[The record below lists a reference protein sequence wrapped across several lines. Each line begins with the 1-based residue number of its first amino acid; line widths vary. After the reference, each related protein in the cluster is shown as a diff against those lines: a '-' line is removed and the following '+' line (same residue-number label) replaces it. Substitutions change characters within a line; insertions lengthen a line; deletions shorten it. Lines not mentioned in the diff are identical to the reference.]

1 MRVSLIA
8 AVAENG
14 VIGNANALPWRLP
27 ADLKRFRRL
36 TLGHPII
43 MGRRSFESIGR
54 PLPQRQNIVVTRGTL
69 NAAGC
74 VVAHTLAD
82 AFASVADGVEV
93 FVIGGGDIYTQTIGR
108 ADRIYLTEV
117 HARIDGDTY
126 FPNFDRRHWRE
137 TERERHEPDAEHG
150 YAYSFVTL
158 ERDHER
164 QPA

>member
-1 MRVSLIA
+1 MRVTLIA

-36 TLGHPII
+36 TVGHPII
-43 MGRRSFESIGR
+43 MGRRSYESIGR
-54 PLPQRQNIVVTRGTL
+54 PLPQRQNIVVTRGPFV
-69 NAAGC
+69 AAGV

-82 AFASVADGVEV
+82 AFASVVDGAEV
-93 FVIGGGDIYTQTIGR
+93 FVIGGADIYTQTIGR

-117 HARIDGDTY
+117 HARIDGDTF
-126 FPNFDRRHWRE
+126 FPDFDRRHWRE
-137 TERERHEPDAEHG
+137 TERERHEPDAEHR

-158 ERDHER
+158 ERNRESQH
-164 QPA
+164 A